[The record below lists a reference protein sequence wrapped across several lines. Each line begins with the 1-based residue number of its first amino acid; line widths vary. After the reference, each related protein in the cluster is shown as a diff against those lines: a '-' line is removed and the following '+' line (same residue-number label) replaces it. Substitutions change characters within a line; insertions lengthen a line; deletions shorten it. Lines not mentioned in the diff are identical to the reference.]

1 MAELLERT
9 PGIDAVFVGSD
20 LMAAG
25 ALAALRAAGR
35 RVPED
40 VAVGGFDDSAVAVS
54 THPPL
59 TTMRQPLE
67 RVAEETVR
75 LLLGLIDG
83 AGRMDPVILPT
94 GW

>member
-1 MAELLERT
+1 
-9 PGIDAVFVGSD
+9 VFVGSD

-59 TTMRQPLE
+59 TTIRQPLE
-67 RVAEETVR
+67 LVAQETVR
-75 LLLGLIDG
+75 LLLELIDG
-83 AGRMDPVILPT
+83 AERVEPVVLPT
-94 GW
+94 ELMIRESA